1 MDQQPSSTAPA
12 PGRRD
17 TPDAGS
23 PETPPVTRAPASPDP
38 NIGRRLREVR
48 RQRGV
53 TLKQVAGAAGVTESF
68 VSQVERGT
76 ANPSVATLRRIMD
89 FLGETIGSLFVDSG
103 HTGAGDSGDTGTVV
117 RAGAR
122 RRLHQPSRVEEEYLL
137 TPPGAKSLEI
147 MYVVFTEGG
156 NSGAEPYT
164 HESDEECVIVLA
176 GRLDVGVNGEMHHL
190 DAGDSLLLD
199 PKLPHS
205 YHNPGPGSATTIWVV
220 SPPGY

>member
-1 MDQQPSSTAPA
+1 MDRQLPGTAPE
-12 PGRRD
+12 P
-17 TPDAGS
+17 TGS
-23 PETPPVTRAPASPDP
+23 DGVRTPPAARTPASREA

-53 TLKQVAGAAGVTESF
+53 TLKQVAKAAGVTESF
-68 VSQVERGT
+68 VSQVERGA
-76 ANPSVATLRRIMD
+76 ANPSVATLRRITD
-89 FLGETIGSLFVDSG
+89 FLGATIGSLFVDSG
-103 HTGAGDSGDTGTVV
+103 DAEASGPGGTATVV

-147 MYVVFTEGG
+147 MYVVLTEGG
-156 NSGAEPYT
+156 NSGAEPYS
-164 HESDEECVIVLA
+164 HEADEECVIVLA
-176 GRLDVGVNGEMHHL
+176 GRLDVGVDGEMHHL
-190 DAGDSLLLD
+190 NAGDSLLLD
-199 PKLPHS
+199 PKLPHG